1 MRPTVLC
8 ALILLVC
15 YSKMNNAKAS
25 CRASSPSP
33 IVVNTWP
40 FVNATRNAFVK
51 LMTAGATCLDAV
63 EVGCRT
69 CEEEQCDGSVGWGGH
84 PAEDGE
90 TTLDAMIM
98 DGRTMGVGAVA
109 KYMDFFSVINRLSI
123 WYLLVCIG

>member
-1 MRPTVLC
+1 MGSNLLC
-8 ALILLVC
+8 LLIVLVC
-15 YSKMNNAKAS
+15 YSKMNNAKS
-25 CRASSPSP
+25 TCRVSPSP

-40 FVNATRNAFVK
+40 FVNATRNAFAK
-51 LMTAGATCLDAV
+51 LMTAGSSCLDAV

-69 CEEEQCDGSVGWGGH
+69 CEEEQCDGSVGWGSH

-109 KYMDFFSVINRLSI
+109 KYIDV
-123 WYLLVCIG
+123 LLLIYS